1 MKKSFSF
8 LLALLLGSVANV
20 PAAWAQDRIYRCGN
34 EYTNNPGQAKERGC
48 KLVEGGNVT
57 VVQGTRTAA
66 PATATAAGAGTSN
79 SNTRA
84 APAASPPPG
93 APRVDQSAQRARDA
107 DARAILESELR
118 KSETRLAELQA
129 EYNQGAPQ
137 RNALDLRNTQH
148 YMDRTAALK
157 EKVAR
162 AESDVAGIRRELGR
176 LPPAS
181 R

>member
-1 MKKSFSF
+1 M
-8 LLALLLGSVANV
+8 LLACAA

-34 EYTNNPGQAKERGC
+34 EYTNNPGQARERGC

-57 VVQGTRTAA
+57 VVQGTR
-66 PATATAAGAGTSN
+66 PAKAT
-79 SNTRA
+79 
-84 APAASPPPG
+84 APAASAATPARAASSAPATSSPPS

-118 KSETRLAELQA
+118 KSESRLSDLQA

-148 YMDRTAALK
+148 YLDRTAALK
-157 EKVAR
+157 DKVLR
-162 AESDVAGIRRELGR
+162 AESDVAGIRRELAR

-181 R
+181 P